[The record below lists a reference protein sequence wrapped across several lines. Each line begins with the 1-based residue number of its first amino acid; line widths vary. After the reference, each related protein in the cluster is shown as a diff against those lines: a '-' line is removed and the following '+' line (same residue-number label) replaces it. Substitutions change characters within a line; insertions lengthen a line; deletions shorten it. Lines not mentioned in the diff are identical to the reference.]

1 MINNKFTRRKF
12 LDYAKLS
19 FVFFLSSCQSLSK
32 NISIGLHKK
41 FIPEI
46 LLDSFPRNW
55 IGENIN
61 FKDKNFANISRDK
74 DIFLINDGWLN
85 RLNLLEFSDISDS
98 LFTKLDERSYKYL
111 SNWDKSV
118 RKKLFPIGVIPYA
131 VIIKNNNQHKITNR
145 DSWDFLLSKK
155 FTGKMILPNSVRI
168 LISIADKINN
178 KNSIKALLNQENIYD
193 DKNAIDWL
201 INTDSVLAIMPIT
214 YCKKYLKFDSRL
226 TILFPNQGVPL
237 MWNFLLIRK
246 NLNNKDLSDYIDKIS
261 SKNIT
266 NKLTRDGW
274 YLPFKNEYIQAR
286 NNNILKAKKFDIQPS
301 EECWKNSWS
310 FSSLEETEKIKLE
323 EFWKQ
328 SLTP

>member
-1 MINNKFTRRKF
+1 
-12 LDYAKLS
+12 
-19 FVFFLSSCQSLSK
+19 
-32 NISIGLHKK
+32 
-41 FIPEI
+41 
-46 LLDSFPRNW
+46 
-55 IGENIN
+55 
-61 FKDKNFANISRDK
+61 
-74 DIFLINDGWLN
+74 
-85 RLNLLEFSDISDS
+85 
-98 LFTKLDERSYKYL
+98 
-111 SNWDKSV
+111 
-118 RKKLFPIGVIPYA
+118 
-131 VIIKNNNQHKITNR
+131 
-145 DSWDFLLSKK
+145 
-155 FTGKMILPNSVRI
+155 MILPNSVRI